1 MFAIA
6 ESTLLFMLP
15 IFGAAALIIAT
26 IVASATAERPGEERP
41 RDDDSNWHR

>member
-1 MFAIA
+1 MFAVA

-26 IVASATAERPGEERP
+26 IAASATSARPSEERS
-41 RDDDSNWHR
+41 RDDDQDWRH